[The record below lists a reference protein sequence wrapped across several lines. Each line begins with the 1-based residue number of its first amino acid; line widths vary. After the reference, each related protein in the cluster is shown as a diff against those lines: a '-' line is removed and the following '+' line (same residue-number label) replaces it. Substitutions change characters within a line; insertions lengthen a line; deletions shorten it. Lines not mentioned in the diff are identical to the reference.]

1 MAPKDPTNAPYAP
14 IRNVLDVLHR
24 LRDRGIPNPL
34 TPDSIQSIGVPDGN
48 AHRTVQTFKFLGVV
62 DDAGAPTA
70 AATRLQQASTSEY
83 SAVLA
88 EIIRAAYQKVFEL
101 VDPAQDTD
109 VAIADAF
116 RRFEPAGQR
125 YRMVPLFMGLCAEA
139 GIIPPERAVQPRGPS
154 AEAVRQRPRR
164 ERPQRTAERTPAP
177 QPPPQPLVTPQNI
190 AVQQGQL
197 FAISDA
203 DVAALSEDEFTAVW
217 DALGKVA
224 RARARRLAS
233 ETSTTKDGEESGD

>member
-1 MAPKDPTNAPYAP
+1 MAKEKSIAPYAP

-34 TPDSIQSIGVPDGN
+34 TPETIQSIGVPDGN
-48 AHRTVQTFKFLGVV
+48 AHRTVQTFKLLGLV
-62 DDAGAPTA
+62 DEAGSPTESA
-70 AATRLQQASTSEY
+70 SRLRQASTDEY
-83 SAVLA
+83 PAVLA
-88 EIIRAAYQKVFEL
+88 EVVRAAYQEVFEL

-125 YRMVPLFMGLCAEA
+125 YRMVPLFMGLSAEA

-154 AEAVRQRPRR
+154 AAAAR
-164 ERPQRTAERTPAP
+164 ERPRKERKAAVRTDGGSSTPPAQRHDAEAR
-177 QPPPQPLVTPQNI
+177 
-190 AVQQGQL
+190 GHL

-203 DVAALSEDEFTAVW
+203 DVAALTDDEFKAVW
-217 DALGKVA
+217 DALGTVA
-224 RARARRLAS
+224 RARARSLSRAAS
-233 ETSTTKDGEESGD
+233 ETTGKAQGEE